1 MDTTKRTDR
10 MVCEPGDRVQGGASQ
25 QCADLNALLASEADV
40 WTAMLPDFDVSEV
53 RAPAKDIA
61 ALWRKRMKLTTRPVV
76 RSGAQGVRWNWLDEV
91 PDELAAEL
99 PERCASTGKPARKR
113 RKSKR
118 SDEGSDD
125 ADAVRRYFQDIS
137 RWELLDREDEQ
148 RLGVQIEQARWIDEV
163 ERLLREQSG
172 QGGQGGLR
180 GLEPSPTLVWV
191 KLLEQLHT
199 LRPLVEMAAHYQYRH
214 HLDLSEVIREPRFR
228 DAVDGEAADGQA
240 DAHLIDQIAAGWE
253 ADGERVRDLVIGL
266 SILTGLV
273 DRRLYRLSAEA
284 LGQDPLVDGVPA
296 DGAGLIGADAKLVRR
311 IERRLIAAKWDGYD
325 AETTLYNSNLRL
337 VVSVVKKYQ
346 NRGLHMLDLIQEGN
360 VGLMRAVEKFDY
372 RQGNKFSTY
381 ATWWIRQ
388 AVTRGVSEYGQLI
401 RIPVHTAEMINKFKL
416 AERRL
421 EQQGI
426 VEVSDAAI
434 ALELEIEESRVRQ
447 LRRFALTPASLD
459 KSVSNEDDESSLEQF
474 ITDPDALTPEQEVL
488 SDENRQLVYDALA
501 RLEPREEQVM
511 RSRYGLNDGGV
522 TRTLQEVGD
531 QFGLTRER
539 IRQLQAKAMR
549 ELRRDATLK
558 DANER

>member
-1 MDTTKRTDR
+1 MDTTNRTNRRACQQADHA
-10 MVCEPGDRVQGGASQ
+10 PQ
-25 QCADLNALLASEADV
+25 QCAELNDLFAAKADA
-40 WTAMLPDFDVSEV
+40 WMDMLPDFDVSEV
-53 RAPAKDIA
+53 RAPSKDTA
-61 ALWRKRMKLTTRPVV
+61 ALWRKRMKHSARPAVS
-76 RSGAQGVRWNWLDEV
+76 SGADGVRWEWLDDI
-91 PDELAAEL
+91 PAELAIDATD
-99 PERCASTGKPARKR
+99 RCSADGTSAPKR
-113 RKSKR
+113 RKPKR
-118 SDEGSDD
+118 AGEHSDE

-163 ERLLREQSG
+163 ERLLREQSSPRG
-172 QGGQGGLR
+172 PR

-199 LRPLVEMAAHYQYRH
+199 LRPLVEIAAHYQYRH
-214 HLDLSEVIREPRFR
+214 HLDLSEVVREPRFR
-228 DAVDGEAADGQA
+228 DAVDGEAANGQA
-240 DAHLIDQIAAGWE
+240 DAHLIDQIAAGWD
-253 ADGERVRDLVIGL
+253 ADSERVRDLLIGL
-266 SILTGLV
+266 SILTTLV
-273 DRRLYRLSAEA
+273 DSRLYRLSAET

-296 DGAGLIGADAKLVRR
+296 DGAERIAADGKLVRR

-426 VEVSDAAI
+426 GEVSDSAI
-434 ALELEIEESRVRQ
+434 ARELEIEEPRVRQ

-501 RLEPREEQVM
+501 RLDPREEQVM
-511 RSRYGLNDGGV
+511 RSRYGLNDGGM

-549 ELRRDATLK
+549 ELRRDPTLK